1 MKLGRLFGH
10 LVESLYTLGAV
21 VVGGTVGA
29 VAVGAAAVAH
39 GAYAAYRW
47 YKNAKE
53 PAYMHALN
61 SLGLLFLQPYGA
73 LVSGLAHL
81 YGAYSACKACDG

>member
-29 VAVGAAAVAH
+29 VAVGAAAVVH

-47 YKNAKE
+47 YTKAKE
-53 PAYMHALN
+53 PAYAHALN
-61 SLGLLFLQPYGA
+61 ALGLLFIQPYGA
-73 LVSGLAHL
+73 IASGLAHL
-81 YGAYSACKACDG
+81 YGAYSAYRA